1 MSRNTDLPV
10 RQGGDHV
17 AEGGEGE
24 VDVGQEPPLP
34 SQALAGPAML
44 SSLTPGHCLPF
55 QLPSPPS
62 SPSGQH
68 TALR

>member
-1 MSRNTDLPV
+1 MEL
-10 RQGGDHV
+10 QHL
-17 AEGGEGE
+17 AESGKTLKTVVLVLEGE
-24 VDVGQEPPLP
+24 VDVGQDPPLP
-34 SQALAGPAML
+34 SQALPGPAML
-44 SSLTPGHCLPF
+44 SRLTPGHCLPF